1 MRRMSMLRILLVT
14 VLLVIIGTASLHAQS
29 VDVNGPHLLL
39 RSPEPRN
46 WSDATVEINSYW
58 TFRVIAV
65 PSTKAMCI
73 NLAAFTVK
81 MSVHGRDF
89 EGVHFDPST
98 MGVNVK
104 TVTITA
110 ANGSTIPLQ
119 SVTIGMLKPLTRQE
133 ALGCVGK
140 IQP

>member
-1 MRRMSMLRILLVT
+1 MLRILFAI
-14 VLLVIIGTASLHAQS
+14 VLLVIIGTTSLHAQS
-29 VDVNGPHLLL
+29 VDVNGPHLVL

-46 WSDATVEINSYW
+46 WSNATVEINSYW
-58 TFRVIAV
+58 TFRLPAV

-81 MSVHGRDF
+81 PSVHGRDF

-98 MGVNVK
+98 MSSNVK
-104 TVTITA
+104 TVSISA
-110 ANGSTIPLQ
+110 ADGRAIPLQ
-119 SVTIGMLKPLTRQE
+119 SVTIGMTKPLTRQE